1 MATMPVIDDLDRCK
15 IALQCVAEMQ
25 SDSLTA
31 VFDLLLER
39 LEDAIG
45 HVHAHLRQSPCPVH
59 PQARETPGPAPHR
72 VLTMVS
78 RHRQKP
84 HSPVPVAREDLHA
97 GNESPYPDA

>member
-25 SDSLTA
+25 SPSLNA

-45 HVHAHLRQSPCPVH
+45 QVHAHLRQCTCPVH
-59 PQARETPGPAPHR
+59 PQARETPGPAPRR
-72 VLTMVS
+72 VLTMVP
-78 RHRQKP
+78 RPGQTP
-84 HSPVPVAREDLHA
+84 HPPAPVAPEDLHA
-97 GNESPYPDA
+97 EQERPCPDA

>member
-1 MATMPVIDDLDRCK
+1 
-15 IALQCVAEMQ
+15 MQ

-45 HVHAHLRQSPCPVH
+45 QVYAHLRQYPGLLR
-59 PQARETPGPAPHR
+59 PQARETPVPAPHR

-78 RHRQKP
+78 RHRQTP
-84 HSPVPVAREDLHA
+84 HAPAPVTFEELRA
-97 GNESPYPDA
+97 GNESPCPDA

>member
-1 MATMPVIDDLDRCK
+1 MMPVIDDLDRCK

-45 HVHAHLRQSPCPVH
+45 QVHAHLRQCTCPVH
-59 PQARETPGPAPHR
+59 PQARETSVPAPRR
-72 VLTMVS
+72 VLTMVP
-78 RHRQKP
+78 RHKQTP
-84 HSPVPVAREDLHA
+84 HPPAPVANEELHA
-97 GNESPYPDA
+97 EDESPCSDA